1 MASADAIKPLP
12 DTDRVRT
19 PTILQLESVEC
30 GAAALAMVLAHH
42 GRHVPLEQM
51 RIDCGVSRDG
61 SKAGGLL
68 RAARGY
74 GMTARGFKKEPRDLA
89 TLPLPSIIFWNFN
102 HFVVFEGF
110 REGRA
115 WLNDPARGRRS
126 VDAAEL
132 DQAFTGVVLTF
143 EPGEGFQPGGDPPSV
158 MRSLTRYLDGF
169 RGSIAAAFFLGLA
182 LVIPGVIMPWLLGR
196 FVDDVLVAR
205 YDDVAAPLLGG
216 LALAALARSVLL
228 ALQARLLMDT
238 FGRAARASAS
248 RFFAHALALPMT
260 FFSQRSPGEIAARV
274 DLNERVA
281 ETISADLATV
291 ALDFVTAAFFLVL
304 MAQLD
309 WRLSFIVVACLTLE
323 LVAWKLLAQRTAEVS
338 QELSV
343 QAGKLAGTATG
354 GLSNIESI
362 KAGGQE
368 AALFLK
374 WLGLQVQY
382 VNATLRAR
390 QYTLTLGQAPAL
402 LGLIAHLAVLGLGAA
417 FIMRGEFTVGNLVAF
432 QVLLAGFTAP
442 VHALFGHTQK
452 LQTLRGDL
460 ARLDDVLNHQPE
472 PGLDVRAPTPSSQ
485 SPRLAGALE
494 FRDVT
499 FGYNRGEPP
508 LIDHFSLTVKPG
520 GRVALVGASGSGKST
535 LARLAAGLYSPW
547 SGTILF
553 DGEARSH
560 FERQHLAASVAYVD
574 QDVMLFE
581 GTVRDNLT
589 LWGDASEEAVLDA
602 VRDAGIEQE
611 LLSRAGGLAGTLQ
624 EGARDLSGGQRQR
637 LEIARALVRNPSL
650 LILDEATSALD
661 PTSEA
666 VVERNLRRR
675 GITCLVVAHR
685 LSTVRDADEIIVLER
700 GQVVERGRHQELLA
714 IPDGRYAALVAS
726 EGAAP

>member
-1 MASADAIKPLP
+1 MAAADAVSRLP

-74 GMTARGFKKEPRDLA
+74 GMTARGFKKEPRELA

-110 REGRA
+110 EDGRA

-126 VDAAEL
+126 VDASEL

-143 EPGEGFQPGGDPPSV
+143 EPGETFEPGGEPPSV
-158 MRSLTRYLDGF
+158 MRSLTKYLDGF
-169 RGSIAAAFFLGLA
+169 RSSIAIAFAIGLL
-182 LVIPGVIMPWLLGR
+182 LVIPGVVMPWLLGR
-196 FVDDVLVAR
+196 FVDDVLISRFDGLAV
-205 YDDVAAPLLGG
+205 PLLVG
-216 LALAALARSVLL
+216 LALAALARSLLL

-323 LVAWKLLAQRTAEVS
+323 LLAWKLLAQRTAEVS

-343 QAGKLAGTATG
+343 QAGKLAGAATG
-354 GLSNIESI
+354 GLANIESI

-368 AALFLK
+368 SALFLK

-382 VNATLRAR
+382 VNATIRAR

-417 FIMRGEFTVGNLVAF
+417 FIMRGDFTVGDLVAF

-442 VHALFGHTQK
+442 VHALFGHTQR

-472 PGLDVRAPTPSSQ
+472 PGIDVRAPKPGMQ
-485 SPRLAGALE
+485 APAFAGAVE
-494 FRDVT
+494 FRGVT
-499 FGYNRGEPP
+499 FGYNRGEAP
-508 LIDHFSLTVKPG
+508 LIDLFSLVVKPG

-535 LARLAAGLYSPW
+535 LARLAAGLYAPW

-553 DGEARSH
+553 DGEERAH
-560 FERQHLAASVAYVD
+560 FNREHLAAAVAYVD

-589 LWGDASEEAVLDA
+589 LWGEAREEAIVAA
-602 VRDAGIEQE
+602 VRDAGIEDE
-611 LLSRAGGLAGTLQ
+611 LLSRAGGLSGSLQ

-666 VVERNLRRR
+666 QVERNLRRR

-685 LSTVRDADEIIVLER
+685 LSTVRDADEILVLEG
-700 GQVVERGRHQELLA
+700 GQVVERGRHEELLA

-726 EGAAP
+726 EGAA